1 MTLAHVDHAA
11 LGTSTPPALPR
22 DPAGPSAARKAT
34 VAAFLEAERRNAK
47 RQLLINRAMAAGFGV
62 FVIAVWA
69 IATEGGFVHAL
80 IIPTPLDTFWATG
93 RVMSADYF
101 WPNTWVTLQE
111 IFWGFLIGALAGVI
125 LGIGVAMFS
134 SVRATLY
141 PYLVALQAPPKIVL
155 APIFITWFGFDMASK
170 IAISVVM
177 CFFPMFLNTLTGLSS
192 VDPNAVKLMR
202 SLTASRWQTFRYL
215 LLPNALPIMMA
226 GVKLCWTL
234 AVLGVIV
241 GEFVG
246 ASAGIGYLI
255 YAMNFQLDIAGVF
268 ALIILLSLFT
278 LLIYNLIEAFE
289 ARIIFWSQL

>member
-1 MTLAHVDHAA
+1 MSIAHA
-11 LGTSTPPALPR
+11 
-22 DPAGPSAARKAT
+22 SAAEIPSLTRHESTIEAFVARERSKQRRK
-34 VAAFLEAERRNAK
+34 VIVNR
-47 RQLLINRAMAAGFGV
+47 LLAAGFGL
-62 FVIAVWA
+62 FVLLVWYVV
-69 IATEGGFVHAL
+69 TEAGWVHAL
-80 IIPTPLDTFWATG
+80 IIPSPVATLQATA

-101 WPNTWVTLQE
+101 WPNVWVTLQE
-111 IFWGFLIGALAGVI
+111 IFWGFAIGLASGIVLGV
-125 LGIGVAMFS
+125 GVAMFDT
-134 SVRATLY
+134 VRATIY

-170 IAISVVM
+170 IAIAVVM
-177 CFFPMFLNTLTGLSS
+177 SFFPMFLNTLTGLSS

-202 SLTASRWQTFRYL
+202 SLTAGRWKTFRYL

-255 YAMNFQLDIAGVF
+255 YAMNFQLDIPAVF
-268 ALIILLSLFT
+268 SLIILLSLFT
-278 LLIYNLIEAFE
+278 LIVYHLIEKLE
-289 ARIIFWSQL
+289 QKIIFWKQL

>member
-1 MTLAHVDHAA
+1 MAHAESISFD
-11 LGTSTPPALPR
+11 GPSMRTALPR
-22 DPAGPSAARKAT
+22 DPTGPSDARKAT
-34 VAAFLEAERRNAK
+34 IAAFIEAERRK
-47 RQLLINRAMAAGFGV
+47 ERRQIWANRLMAAGFGV
-62 FVIAVWA
+62 FVILVWA
-69 IATEGGFVHAL
+69 IATEGGYVHAL
-80 IIPTPLDTFWATG
+80 IIPTPLDTLYATG

-111 IFWGFLIGALAGVI
+111 IFWGFLIGATAGVV
-125 LGIGVAMFS
+125 LGIGVAIFAP
-134 SVRATLY
+134 VRATLY

-268 ALIILLSLFT
+268 SLIILLSLFT
-278 LLIYNLIEAFE
+278 LVVYNLIEKLE

>member
-1 MTLAHVDHAA
+1 MTIGAD
-11 LGTSTPPALPR
+11 
-22 DPAGPSAARKAT
+22 
-34 VAAFLEAERRNAK
+34 VAASDFDAVKSQSSIERHLALEKSRETRRRITN
-47 RQLLINRAMAAGFGV
+47 RLLAVSFGL
-62 FVIAVWA
+62 FVLLLWYV
-69 IATEGGFVHAL
+69 ATKFGLVHAL
-80 IIPTPLDTFWATG
+80 IILSPQDTFFAAG

-101 WPNTWVTLQE
+101 LPNAWVTIHE
-111 IFWGFLIGALAGVI
+111 ILWGFALGLASGV
-125 LGIGVAMFS
+125 LFGVAVTMFE
-134 SVRATLY
+134 SVRATIY

-155 APIFITWFGFDMASK
+155 APIFITWFGFDEPSK
-170 IAISVVM
+170 IAIAVVM
-177 CFFPMFLNTLTGLSS
+177 SFFPMFLNTLTGLTS
-192 VDPNAVKLMR
+192 VDPNAVKLMT

-215 LLPNALPIMMA
+215 LLPNAMPIMMA

-278 LLIYNLIEAFE
+278 VVVYQLIEWAE
-289 ARIIFWSQL
+289 AKIIFWKQL

>member
-1 MTLAHVDHAA
+1 MTIEADAVGSEFDTVRSQSSIEKHLA
-11 LGTSTPPALPR
+11 LEK
-22 DPAGPSAARKAT
+22 AREARRRITNRLLAISFGLFVLLVWYLAT
-34 VAAFLEAERRNAK
+34 K
-47 RQLLINRAMAAGFGV
+47 FGL
-62 FVIAVWA
+62 
-69 IATEGGFVHAL
+69 VHAL
-80 IIPTPLDTFWATG
+80 IIPSPQDTFFAAG

-101 WPNTWVTLQE
+101 LPNAWVTIHE
-111 IFWGFLIGALAGVI
+111 ILWGFVLGLASGVI
-125 LGIGVAMFS
+125 FGVAVTMFE
-134 SVRATLY
+134 SVRATIY

-155 APIFITWFGFDMASK
+155 APIFITWFGFDEPSK
-170 IAISVVM
+170 IAIAVVM
-177 CFFPMFLNTLTGLSS
+177 SFFPMFLNTLTGLTS
-192 VDPNAVKLMR
+192 VDQNAVKLMT

-215 LLPNALPIMMA
+215 LLPNAMPIMMA

-278 LLIYNLIEAFE
+278 VVVYQLIEWAE
-289 ARIIFWSQL
+289 ARIIFWTQL

>member
-1 MTLAHVDHAA
+1 MTIAQD
-11 LGTSTPPALPR
+11 TTTFPFEPATGHGGMIER
-22 DPAGPSAARKAT
+22 FVET
-34 VAAFLEAERRNAK
+34 ERR
-47 RQLLINRAMAAGFGV
+47 RQARRRLKNRLLAIGFGI
-62 FVIAVWA
+62 FVILAWGV
-69 IATEGGFVHAL
+69 ATETGMVHAL
-80 IIPTPLDTFWATG
+80 IIPSPIDTFWATG

-101 WPNTWVTLQE
+101 WPNVSVTLQE
-111 IFWGFLIGALAGVI
+111 IFWGFLIGLASGTI
-125 LGIGVAMFS
+125 LGVSVAMFD

-155 APIFITWFGFDMASK
+155 APIFITWFGFDQASK
-170 IAISVVM
+170 IAIAVVM
-177 CFFPMFLNTLTGLSS
+177 SFFPMFLNTLTGLSS
-192 VDPNAVKLMR
+192 VDPNAVKLMQ
-202 SLTASRWQTFRYL
+202 SLTAGRWKTFRYL

-268 ALIILLSLFT
+268 SLIILLSLFT
-278 LLIYNLIEAFE
+278 LVVYQLIEWLE
-289 ARIIFWSQL
+289 AKVVFWKQL

>member
-1 MTLAHVDHAA
+1 MTLEATAEFI
-11 LGTSTPPALPR
+11 PPA
-22 DPAGPSAARKAT
+22 AGRT
-34 VAAFLEAERRNAK
+34 QAERIERFIAEERRRERQRRWRN
-47 RQLLINRAMAAGFGV
+47 RFLAAGFGL
-62 FVIAVWA
+62 FVLAVWH
-69 IATEGGFVHAL
+69 IATTFGFVHAL
-80 IIPTPLDTFWATG
+80 IIPSPADTFWATL
-93 RVMSADYF
+93 RVTSADYF

-111 IFWGFLIGALAGVI
+111 IFWGFLIGLASGVV
-125 LGIGVAMFS
+125 LGVGVAMFDV
-134 SVRATLY
+134 VRATIY

-155 APIFITWFGFDMASK
+155 APIFITWFGFDQASK
-170 IAISVVM
+170 IAIAVVM
-177 CFFPMFLNTLTGLSS
+177 SFFPMFLNTLTGLSS

-202 SLTASRWQTFRYL
+202 SLTAGRWKTFRYL

-268 ALIILLSLFT
+268 SLIILLSLFT
-278 LLIYNLIEAFE
+278 LVVYQLIEWLE
-289 ARIIFWSQL
+289 ARIIFWKQL

>member
-1 MTLAHVDHAA
+1 MAIADTISSSANGERSKHEDRIAAFMAAQRRVERQRRTRNRLLA
-11 LGTSTPPALPR
+11 LG
-22 DPAGPSAARKAT
+22 
-34 VAAFLEAERRNAK
+34 
-47 RQLLINRAMAAGFGV
+47 FGI
-62 FVIAVWA
+62 FVLFVWA
-69 IATEGGFVHAL
+69 VATEGGFVHKL
-80 IIPTPLDTFWATG
+80 IIPSPFATAAAG
-93 RVMSADYF
+93 YRVMLADF
-101 WPNTWVTLQE
+101 FLPNVWVTLQE
-111 IFWGFLIGALAGVI
+111 IFWGFLIGMTAGVI
-125 LGIGVAMFS
+125 FGVSVTMFET
-134 SVRATLY
+134 VRATIY

-170 IAISVVM
+170 IAISAVM

-192 VDPNAVKLMR
+192 VEPNAIRLMR

-255 YAMNFQLDIAGVF
+255 YAMNFQLDIPGVF

-278 LLIYNLIEAFE
+278 VVVYQLIEWLE
-289 ARIIFWSQL
+289 KKLIFWGPL

>member
-1 MTLAHVDHAA
+1 MTIDASVVHPAIETVQHQTSIEKHLAQEKSRA
-11 LGTSTPPALPR
+11 L
-22 DPAGPSAARKAT
+22 RKRIT
-34 VAAFLEAERRNAK
+34 NR
-47 RQLLINRAMAAGFGV
+47 LLAAGFGV
-62 FVIAVWA
+62 FVLLVWYA
-69 IATEGGFVHAL
+69 ATAFEWVHAL
-80 IIPTPLDTFWATG
+80 IIPSPVDTFFAAG

-101 WPNTWVTLQE
+101 LANAWVTISE
-111 IFWGFLIGALAGVI
+111 ILWGFGLGLASGVVF
-125 LGIGVAMFS
+125 GVAVAMFD

-141 PYLVALQAPPKIVL
+141 PYLVALQAPPKIVV
-155 APIFITWFGFDMASK
+155 APIFITWFGFDEPSK
-170 IAISVVM
+170 IAIAVVM
-177 CFFPMFLNTLTGLSS
+177 SFFPMFLNTLTGLSS

-202 SLTASRWQTFRYL
+202 SLTCGRWQTFRYL
-215 LLPNALPIMMA
+215 LLPNALPIMMT

-278 LLIYNLIEAFE
+278 VIVYQLIEWGE
-289 ARIIFWSQL
+289 AKIIFWKQV

>member
-1 MTLAHVDHAA
+1 MTIGAD
-11 LGTSTPPALPR
+11 
-22 DPAGPSAARKAT
+22 
-34 VAAFLEAERRNAK
+34 VAASDFDAVKSQSSIERHLALEKSRETRRRITN
-47 RQLLINRAMAAGFGV
+47 RLLAVSFGL
-62 FVIAVWA
+62 FVLLLWYV
-69 IATEGGFVHAL
+69 ATKFGLVHAL
-80 IIPTPLDTFWATG
+80 LIASPQDTFFAAG

-101 WPNTWVTLQE
+101 LPNAWVTIHE
-111 IFWGFLIGALAGVI
+111 ILWGFALGLASGV
-125 LGIGVAMFS
+125 LFGVAVTMFE
-134 SVRATLY
+134 SVRATIY

-155 APIFITWFGFDMASK
+155 APIFITWFGFDEPSK
-170 IAISVVM
+170 IAIAVVM
-177 CFFPMFLNTLTGLSS
+177 SFFPMFLNTLTGLTS
-192 VDPNAVKLMR
+192 VDPNAVKLMT

-215 LLPNALPIMMA
+215 LLPNAMPIMMA

-278 LLIYNLIEAFE
+278 VVVYQLIEWAE
-289 ARIIFWSQL
+289 AKIIFWKQL